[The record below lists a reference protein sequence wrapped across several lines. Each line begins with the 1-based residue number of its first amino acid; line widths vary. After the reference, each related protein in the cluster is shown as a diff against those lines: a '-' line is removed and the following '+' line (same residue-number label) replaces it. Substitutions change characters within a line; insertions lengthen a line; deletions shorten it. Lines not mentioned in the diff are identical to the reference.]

1 MVAEYRGSSLQS
13 MRFAELP
20 AMQIAPEA
28 SLTAVIAAILEEDP
42 ATMPVFEG
50 ADPAA
55 VGMVSRWLGR
65 LGLGAVRVAD
75 PPSFSWPGPWLA
87 RIQPPDGE
95 GRFVLMYGVPSGAI
109 WDPAGDGAP
118 VDNDWIIDGYLLAA
132 ADIALARPPLPDAP
146 VGTGQVEAIYVA
158 PSAGQAATAL
168 PAARALAGLGLDG
181 DRHVTGHGTFPSGLP
196 GSALTL
202 IEAEVCES
210 FDPPLGADDHRRNVV
225 TRGVALNDLVGH
237 EFIIGAVRCKGMRL
251 CEPCTVVQRYAGRP
265 VLRALV
271 HRGGL
276 RADILAEGAFA
287 VGDEIRATQRSAS
300 STTPSSI
307 GARRSR

>member
-1 MVAEYRGSSLQS
+1 
-13 MRFAELP
+13 MRFDTL
-20 AMQIAPEA
+20 APTRIPPQE
-28 SLTAVIAAILEEDP
+28 SLTAVIAAILDEDA
-42 ATMPVFEG
+42 ATLPVFEG

-75 PPSFSWPGPWLA
+75 PASFAWPGPWIG
-87 RIQPPDGE
+87 RIQPPE
-95 GRFVLMYGVPSGAI
+95 GDERFVLMYGTPSGAI

-118 VDNDWIIDGYLLAA
+118 VENEWIVDGYLLAA
-132 ADIALARPPLPDAP
+132 ADIALARPPLAQAP
-146 VGTGQVEAIYVA
+146 LGTGQIEAIYVS
-158 PSAGQAATAL
+158 PSAGEPATAL
-168 PAARALAGLGLDG
+168 DNARALPGRGLDG
-181 DRHVTGHGTFPSGLP
+181 DRHVTGDGTFPSGLP

-210 FDPPLGADDHRRNVV
+210 FDPPLGPDDHRRNVV

-237 EFIIGAVRCKGMRL
+237 EFTLGRVRCKGMRL

-276 RADILAEGAFA
+276 RADILAEGKIA
-287 VGDEIRATQRSAS
+287 VGDAIRAA
-300 STTPSSI
+300 
-307 GARRSR
+307 